1 MADSQRVGGVYYDV
15 DMNTS
20 RLIDGERRAT
30 ASMDKIGFKA
40 TTVADAVQKAFAA
53 ITLGAFLSKLVEV
66 QRQFDILNAGLITAT
81 GSTQEAAKAF
91 EVLQK
96 FAATTPYSIDQAV
109 TAFTRLTN
117 LGLDPS
123 IKSLTAYGNTAAA
136 MGKDLMQMIE
146 AVADASTGEFER
158 LKEFGIR
165 ASKQGDNVS
174 LTFKGVT
181 ETVKF
186 SSENIQKYL
195 MNLAETNFDGAMAER
210 AQTLDGAIS
219 NLGDS
224 WDQLFL
230 TISQSGIGENI
241 ADMAR
246 VGSSALDVIGR
257 TIENVDG
264 DSEQIRK
271 NDHLKRW
278 ADSTVNAMANIA
290 DAAEKVWQTVTVLGR
305 NVAFVFDSIGT
316 EIGARAAQAKAFL
329 SGDFE
334 AAGDMGNRLAAESAK
349 RRAALDKADNDT
361 LKSRKSWG
369 DRMREEWAKGVM
381 PLDPNALGGKGGKG
395 GRGGGGGSPGASK
408 QKFDSQGYINDLVI
422 ANADG
427 LAKIDAQEKDA
438 LDKAKKLREEEKISK
453 QQYEQAVTLIRLAAS
468 KDREELIKKQADEE
482 KEKIKERIAA
492 EEYAA
497 DATKSLAQQE
507 LDSFDSAY
515 NQRLEKLK
523 ELHEKGLISEQAYAD
538 AVANINKQK
547 EENKTL
553 QMQKVVDPIAALE
566 IEQAK
571 KLELFDSYAAQLL
584 EKEISSETAIQQA
597 RTALVADHEAQRQAL
612 AEQTFRSQSEA
623 NAFLMDSLDSLSS
636 TATSAIGGLID
647 GTMTGKEAMIAL
659 GRTIRDQAIQAL
671 VEMGIQYVK
680 NLIISKTVG
689 TATTTLAATQA
700 GIVATA
706 WAPAAALSSLAT
718 LGTNAVAAQA
728 GILATTGIA
737 KMAAVAGGRQYGG
750 AVAADSLYR
759 VNENGAPEMF
769 TASNGRQYM
778 MPNTRGEVTPA
789 NKLGGGVTIN
799 IVNTMADAT
808 VTATSSDS
816 GTVDITVQR
825 AVAEVASQIAS
836 NSGQVWS
843 AMKGATNVQSKL

>member
-1 MADSQRVGGVYYDV
+1 MAESVGSIYYDV

-246 VGSSALDVIGR
+246 VGSSALDVLGR

-290 DAAEKVWQTVTVLGR
+290 DAAEIVWQTVTVLGR

-349 RRAALDKADNDT
+349 RRAALDKADQDT
-361 LKSRKSWG
+361 LKERKSWG

-395 GRGGGGGSPGASK
+395 GKGGGGSSGASK
-408 QKFDSQGYINDLVI
+408 QKFDSAGYINDLVI

-438 LDKAKKLREEEKISK
+438 LDKAKKLLDEKKISQ

-597 RTALVADHEAQRQAL
+597 RTALVADHESQRQAL
-612 AEQTFRSQSEA
+612 AEQTFRSQSDA
-623 NAFLMDSLDSLSS
+623 NAFLMDSLDALKG
-636 TATSAIGGLID
+636 TATNALTGLID

-789 NKLGGGVTIN
+789 NKLGGGGNVIIHN
-799 IVNTMADAT
+799 YAGAD
-808 VTATSSDS
+808 VTATQNQNGDTEVMIS
-816 GTVDITVQR
+816 R

>member
-1 MADSQRVGGVYYDV
+1 MAESVGSIYYDV

-30 ASMDKIGFKA
+30 ASMNNVSMKA
-40 TTVADAVQKAFAA
+40 TKVSEAVTAAFAA
-53 ITLGAFLSKLVEV
+53 ISLGAFLSKLVEV

-195 MNLAETNFDGAMAER
+195 LNLAETNFDGAMAER
-210 AQTLDGAIS
+210 AKTLDGAIS

-246 VGSSALDVIGR
+246 VGSSALDVLGR

-334 AAGDMGNRLAAESAK
+334 AAGDMGERLAAESAK

-361 LKSRKSWG
+361 LKERKSWG

-381 PLDPNALGGKGGKG
+381 PLDPNALGGKGGKS
-395 GRGGGGGSPGASK
+395 GGGGGSSGTKK

-427 LAKIDAQEKDA
+427 LAKIDAQEKA
-438 LDKAKKLREEEKISK
+438 QQAKNDKL
-453 QQYEQAVTLIRLAAS
+453 LA
-468 KDREELIKKQADEE
+468 EG
-482 KEKIKERIAA
+482 KIKFA
-492 EEYAA
+492 EYQQ
-497 DATKSLAQQE
+497 AQ
-507 LDSFDSAY
+507 
-515 NQRLEKLK
+515 
-523 ELHEKGLISEQAYAD
+523 
-538 AVANINKQK
+538 V
-547 EENKTL
+547 
-553 QMQKVVDPIAALE
+553 PIAAAAEKDRADLRAKEKADTDQWLKEMYAIGEQAAKDAADRAKQSRDAGETVQRLGMTPEQQAQFDVVTQARNQLEEMDALRQQGLITQEQYAQAEIDITRNKVEQIRALE
-566 IEQAK
+566 IDSQRSRLQAASGFFS
-571 KLELFDSYAAQLL
+571 EAASLL
-584 EKEISSETAIQQA
+584 ETYGDNSSNTYKNLFRISKAF
-597 RTALVADHEAQRQAL
+597 AL
-612 AEQTFRSQSEA
+612 A
-623 NAFLMDSLDSLSS
+623 DSLVSLQ
-636 TATSAIGGLID
+636 AAI
-647 GTMTGKEAMIAL
+647 MKAS
-659 GRTIRDQAIQAL
+659 
-671 VEMGIQYVK
+671 V
-680 NLIISKTVG
+680 
-689 TATTTLAATQA
+689 AAPF
-700 GIVATA
+700 
-706 WAPAAALSSLAT
+706 PANLAT
-718 LGTNAVAAQA
+718 
-728 GILATTGIA
+728 
-737 KMAAVAGGRQYGG
+737 MAAMGSAGLAVISNLRGVTFGGGRQYGG
-750 AVAADSLYR
+750 AVSADSLYR
-759 VNENGAPEMF
+759 VGEAGPEMF
-769 TASNGRQYM
+769 TASNGQNYM
-778 MPNTRGEVTPA
+778 IPGQNGKVVPNGD
-789 NKLGGGVTIN
+789 LGGKVSV
-799 IVNTMADAT
+799 IVNNYASGVDVSAT
-808 VTATSSDS
+808 QTSD
-816 GTVDITVQR
+816 GNVEVTVQR

>member
-1 MADSQRVGGVYYDV
+1 MAEKVGSIEYTVDINTDQLISAQREIDKSVNSAAKSVDGLNKSFETMNGRFRDSAGKLREANGQFVKMKDSADVASSGV
-15 DMNTS
+15 
-20 RLIDGERRAT
+20 E
-30 ASMDKIGFKA
+30 KFGFKA
-40 TTVADAVQKAFAA
+40 TGVAQAVATAFAA
-53 ITLGAFLSKLVEV
+53 ISLGSFASKLVEV

-195 MNLAETNFDGAMAER
+195 LNLAETNFDGAMAER
-210 AQTLDGAIS
+210 AKTLDGAIS

-246 VGSSALDVIGR
+246 VGSSALDVLGR

-278 ADSTVNAMANIA
+278 ADGTVNAMANIA

-305 NVAFVFDSIGT
+305 NVAFVFESIGT

-334 AAGDMGNRLAAESAK
+334 AAGDMGNRLAEESAK
-349 RRAALDKADNDT
+349 RRAALDKADQDT
-361 LKSRKSWG
+361 LKERKSWG

-395 GRGGGGGSPGASK
+395 GKGGGGGGSSGASK
-408 QKFDSQGYINDLVI
+408 QKFDSAGYINGLVI
-422 ANADG
+422 ASADG
-427 LAKIDAQEKDA
+427 WAKIDAQEKA
-438 LDKAKKLREEEKISK
+438 QQAKNDKLLAEGKIKFAEYQQAQVLIAAAAEKDRADLRAKEKADTDQWLKEMYAIG
-453 QQYEQAVTLIRLAAS
+453 EQAS
-468 KDREELIKKQADEE
+468 KDAADRAKQSRDAGETVQRLGMTPEQQAQFDVVVQARNQMEEMKALLDEELITKDQYAQAEIDITRN
-482 KEKIKERIAA
+482 KV
-492 EEYAA
+492 
-497 DATKSLAQQE
+497 
-507 LDSFDSAY
+507 
-515 NQRLEKLK
+515 
-523 ELHEKGLISEQAYAD
+523 EQ
-538 AVANINKQK
+538 IR
-547 EENKTL
+547 
-553 QMQKVVDPIAALE
+553 ALE
-566 IEQAK
+566 IDSQHARLQAASS
-571 KLELFDSYAAQLL
+571 FFGQAASLL
-584 EKEISSETAIQQA
+584 EGYGDSSSNTYKNLFRISKAF
-597 RTALVADHEAQRQAL
+597 AL
-612 AEQTFRSQSEA
+612 A
-623 NAFLMDSLDSLSS
+623 DSLVSLQ
-636 TATSAIGGLID
+636 AAIMKASVAAPFPANL
-647 GTMTGKEAMIAL
+647 GTMAAMGSAGLAVIS
-659 GRTIRDQAIQAL
+659 
-671 VEMGIQYVK
+671 
-680 NLIISKTVG
+680 NLRGVTFG
-689 TATTTLAATQA
+689 
-700 GIVATA
+700 
-706 WAPAAALSSLAT
+706 
-718 LGTNAVAAQA
+718 
-728 GILATTGIA
+728 
-737 KMAAVAGGRQYGG
+737 GGRQYGG
-750 AVAADSLYR
+750 AVSADSMYR
-759 VNENGAPEMF
+759 VNETGAPEMF

-778 MPNTRGEVTPA
+778 MPNARGEVTPA
-789 NKLGGGVTIN
+789 NKLGGGVSVV
-799 IVNTMADAT
+799 VNNYASGVDVSAT
-808 VTATSSDS
+808 QTSD
-816 GTVDITVQR
+816 GNVEVTVQR